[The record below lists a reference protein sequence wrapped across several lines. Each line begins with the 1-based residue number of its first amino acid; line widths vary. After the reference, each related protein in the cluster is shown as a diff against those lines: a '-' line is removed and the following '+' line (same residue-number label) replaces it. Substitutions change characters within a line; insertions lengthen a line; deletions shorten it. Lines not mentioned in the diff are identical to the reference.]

1 MHSERSLIYLTP
13 TAASSGSG
21 QHQKEGTTM
30 TLATDAHRLELDR
43 RLDAAGWGLFFLMSG
58 ALLLIPGVPD
68 GTWLAGVG
76 AILLGFSAVRW
87 MTGLTMSWFAVI
99 FGVVA
104 LASGAGAIVGV
115 SVPGFA
121 LLLISCGL

>member
-1 MHSERSLIYLTP
+1 
-13 TAASSGSG
+13 
-21 QHQKEGTTM
+21 M
-30 TLATDAHRLELDR
+30 TLATDALRHELDR

-115 SVPGFA
+115 SVPVFA
-121 LLLISCGL
+121 LLLTESRPGSTDRPASADSAGRSRRGSAWQ

>member
-1 MHSERSLIYLTP
+1 
-13 TAASSGSG
+13 
-21 QHQKEGTTM
+21 M
-30 TLATDAHRLELDR
+30 TLATETLRHELDR

-76 AILLGFSAVRW
+76 AILIGLSAIRW
-87 MTGLTMSWFAVI
+87 LTGLAVSWFAVI
-99 FGVVA
+99 LGVVA
-104 LASGAGAIVGV
+104 LASGAGAIAGV

-121 LLLISCGL
+121 LLLISCGLAIVAGGFVGQPRKA